1 MIINQIQQPKPFD
14 LVGNKILIAGVGT
27 GFEGVLSYRIHDG
40 HDERTGSFNV
50 GGTGFL
56 AQFQISVD
64 VTGAAFQ
71 LDRLFVEIFEESAS
85 GDGSELNKAVV
96 PVILGARIVPNY
108 VGFSLHEVKRGDT
121 LTAISRQY
129 YGDANHIDEI
139 VRANPVSIS
148 NPNIIIVGQLL
159 KIPISA

>member
-14 LVGNKILIAGVGT
+14 LVGAKIQVAGVGS
-27 GFEGVLSYRIHDG
+27 GFEAVLSYRIHDG
-40 HDERTGSFNV
+40 HDERTGTFSA
-50 GGTGFL
+50 GGTGIV

-85 GDGSELNKAVV
+85 GDGTELNKAVV

-108 VGFSLHEVKRGDT
+108 VGYSLHKVKRGDT

-129 YGDANHIDEI
+129 YGDSGHVDEI
-139 VRANPVSIS
+139 VRANPVAIS
-148 NPNIIIVGQLL
+148 NPNVIIVGQAL
-159 KIPISA
+159 KIPMSA